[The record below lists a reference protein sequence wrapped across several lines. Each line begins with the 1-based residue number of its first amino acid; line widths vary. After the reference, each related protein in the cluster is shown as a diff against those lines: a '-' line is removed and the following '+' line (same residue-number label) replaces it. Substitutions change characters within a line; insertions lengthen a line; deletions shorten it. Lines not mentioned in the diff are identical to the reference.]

1 MIQIL
6 SLREYVDKRDGKT
19 KKAERWFENKYR
31 SPDVETIFKN
41 PQALLNSITPS
52 ERFNMYYTVSECLEE
67 PGRKLLRQWHIPFDV
82 DKLDLGTELEVD
94 RQKLDTIARVV
105 CDAIGVPFE
114 KTGVLFSGN
123 GLQFI
128 IRIPVPIEDVTYF
141 DRMRVFYRAICDRVN
156 LRLMQNSIVGEADMS
171 VWSPA
176 RLMRF
181 PETLNV
187 KPGKP
192 SRLGFIL
199 NANIEE
205 VDFELKKAS
214 GLPDIPADQQISRE
228 MLNVLPTP
236 DVKTIMAECK
246 FLNWAHVHPDKVTEA
261 EWYAALSI
269 TARFPNGKEFSHS
282 MSKGHPGYS
291 FEETEQKLEQAYS
304 ASGART
310 CKNIN
315 STSGGKCLGC
325 KHNNTNL
332 VSPIAIVGPDHVRTA
347 NMGFYNFFADP
358 NTGNIRKGKPDFEGL
373 QKHFRNEHNYI
384 STPGG
389 GSVWTWNGKHFEEME
404 KEFILQYAHTHFK
417 PMPDTKMRAEFY
429 QFVKLAEIR
438 RPDWFST
445 SIAGKMNFQ
454 NGVLDVKAGILSPHS
469 TQNGFKSVLPCAFE
483 PEAKAPRFEQF
494 LNDVTVGRSELTNI
508 LQEYM
513 GYIFANGDCRFEK
526 ILLLLGSGS
535 NGKSTF
541 VNIIKALASVQGY
554 SSLSI
559 KAMHIDQNRYL
570 LDGKLVNIA
579 EENSPD
585 SFKDTELLKNFA
597 SGGEIMVKRVF
608 QEPYQ
613 YVNKTKLVALC
624 NTPPRASDT
633 THGFYRKLLMVPFD
647 QVFSNEKGNLD
658 TGLLEKLT
666 LELPGIFNWIREGYL
681 RLEKQGRFSESNAST
696 NTLLKYQTDS
706 NSIMA
711 WAQDNLF
718 FSPDTKVE
726 TDRQEMYLDYR
737 QFCESTGVA
746 AKPANQVYD
755 YVEAF
760 VKKNGAVFTQHKRRG
775 ASGKRFWA
783 IQHVA
788 MNPPQM

>member
-52 ERFNMYYTVSECLEE
+52 ERYNMYYTVSECLEE
-67 PGRKLLRQWHIPFDV
+67 PGRKLLRQKHIPFDV
-82 DKLDLGTELEVD
+82 DKLDLGTDLEVD

-123 GLQFI
+123 GLQFL
-128 IRIPVPIEDVTYF
+128 IRIPAPIEDVTYF

-192 SRLGFIL
+192 SRLGYIL

-269 TARFPNGKEFSHS
+269 TARFPNGKEFSHNI
-282 MSKGHPGYS
+282 SKGHPGYS
-291 FEETEQKLEQAYS
+291 FEETEQKLEQAHS

-358 NTGNIRKGKPDFEGL
+358 NTGAIRKGKPDYSGL
-373 QKHFRNEHNYI
+373 QRTFRNEKPYFA
-384 STPGG
+384 TQDGG
-389 GSVWTWNGKHFEEME
+389 IIWTWNGKHFEEFPKSLVE
-404 KEFILQYAHTHFK
+404 KFAEDKFDPK
-417 PMPDTKMRAEFY
+417 PDIKMRSEF
-429 QFVKLAEIR
+429 FHHVRLADL
-438 RPDWFST
+438 RPSEWFT
-445 SIAGKMNFQ
+445 KSITGKMNFE
-454 NGVLDVKAGILSPHS
+454 NGVLDVKSGILEPHS
-469 TQNGFKSVLPCAFE
+469 MQNGFRSVLPCVYDTTAT
-483 PEAKAPRFEQF
+483 APRFMQF
-494 LNDVTVGRSELTNI
+494 LGDITVERQELINL

-513 GYIFANGDCRFEK
+513 GYIFANGDCRYEK
-526 ILLLLGSGS
+526 ILLLIGTGS
-535 NGKSTF
+535 NGKSTL
-541 VNIIKALASVQGY
+541 VQVLRALAGKQGF

-559 KAMHIDQNRYL
+559 KDMQSDQNRYL
-570 LDGKLVNIA
+570 MEGKLVNIA
-579 EENSPD
+579 EENSKD
-585 SFKDTELLKNFA
+585 SFRDTELLKNFA
-597 SGGEIMVKRVF
+597 SGGEIRVKRLYS
-608 QEPYQ
+608 QPYE
-613 YVNKTKLVALC
+613 YRNTTKLVALC
-624 NTPPRASDT
+624 NTPPASSDT

-647 QVFSNEKGNLD
+647 QVFSHDKGNLD
-658 TGLLEKLT
+658 TGLIEKLM

-681 RLEKQGRFSESNAST
+681 RLEKQGRFSESKASA
-696 NTLLKYQTDS
+696 NTLLKYQKDTDS
-706 NSIMA
+706 IVA
-711 WAQDNLF
+711 WAEDNLF
-718 FSPDTKVE
+718 FHPQEGVE
-726 TDRQEMYLDYR
+726 YNKQEIYQNYV
-737 QFCESTGVA
+737 QFCESTGVSN
-746 AKPANQVYD
+746 KPANQVYD
-755 YVEAF
+755 YIKEF
-760 VKKNGAVFTQHKRRG
+760 IKKNGGIYHEHQRRDG
-775 ASGKRFWA
+775 QKRFRA
-783 IQHVA
+783 IQFVSI
-788 MNPPQM
+788 NPPQM